1 MPSSS
6 SPSQRTE
13 TNIDQNPNEIESAVL
28 EFRQKQGYHV
38 LLNRLTNYFQKL
50 IDDIF
55 RQYPHQ
61 ITFPMDTKPM
71 EHFLLG
77 FEIEYCPLEELIN
90 SPLIPHFCNPFD
102 PEGNDPSPH
111 YLGGFWF
118 ADEDTRKVY
127 VFIQTSSGTNR
138 QMFTKIH
145 ELFHFCQSLDIAFIK
160 FLEQII
166 TESTLPP
173 DLVRRLIERS
183 ANKATAMYL
192 IPEVHLKQKYQE
204 TQDID
209 YLAKFYGVCRKTMEI
224 RLEECQLTSNK
235 ENPLDI
241 PF

>member
-6 SPSQRTE
+6 NPSQRTE
-13 TNIDQNPNEIESAVL
+13 TNVAQSPDEIESAVL

-77 FEIEYCPLEELIN
+77 FEIEYCSLEELIN
-90 SPLIPHFCNPFD
+90 SPIIPHFCNPFD
-102 PEGNDPSPH
+102 PEGKDPSPH
-111 YLGGFWF
+111 YLEGFWF
-118 ADEDTRKVY
+118 PDESMKRVY
-127 VFIQTSSGTNR
+127 IFVKTSSNANR
-138 QMFTKIH
+138 QIFTKIH
-145 ELFHFCQSLDIAFIK
+145 ELFHFCQSLDMAFVK
-160 FLEQII
+160 LLEKII
-166 TESTLPP
+166 TESTLPS

-192 IPEVHLKQKYQE
+192 IPEEHLRKKYQE
-204 TQDID
+204 TKSAGE
-209 YLAKFYGVCRKTMEI
+209 LARFYGVSQKTLEI
-224 RLEECQLTSNK
+224 RLEECGIINSHH
-235 ENPLDI
+235 NPLDTL
-241 PF
+241 